1 LAHADRRAL
10 TGVPPAWPGRAG
22 SAKLEAA
29 PQRDR
34 TMAATGSAAPL
45 ASPMASIGVPREIKR
60 DEQRVAL
67 TPDGARELVSQGMEV
82 RIETGAGLGAG
93 IRDEDYAAVGARL
106 TSRDE
111 AWAAHLV
118 VKVKEPQP
126 EEFGFLRPDLVLFTY
141 LHLAA
146 YPDVGR
152 ALLDMG
158 TTAVAYET
166 VQLDDGSL
174 PLLAPMSEI
183 AGRLAAQVGA
193 YLLEKPHGGRG
204 VLMGGCTGVRPA
216 RVVVLGAG
224 TVGWNAARIAAA
236 MDAEVFLLD
245 RSPQRLRQ
253 LESDRRGR
261 LVSLVSSRGLIER
274 LVPGADLVIG
284 AVLTPGGRAPTLV
297 DEPLVQ
303 QMKTGSV
310 IVDVA
315 IDQGGCIATSR
326 ETTHTEPTF
335 AVHDVQ
341 HYAVG
346 NMPGA
351 VPFTS
356 TEALVSVTLPYIL
369 VMAGRGLGEAITE
382 RPELVSGLNTVAGSV
397 CHPGV
402 AKALGVAPRHPMACL
417 R

>member
-1 LAHADRRAL
+1 MASA
-10 TGVPPAWPGRAG
+10 GRV
-22 SAKLEAA
+22 
-29 PQRDR
+29 
-34 TMAATGSAAPL
+34 
-45 ASPMASIGVPREIKR
+45 ASIASIGVPTEIKR

-67 TPDGARELVSQGMEV
+67 TPDGVRELVSHGLEV
-82 RIETGAGLGAG
+82 RIQAGAGQGAGLDDDAF
-93 IRDEDYAAVGARL
+93 AAAGARL
-106 TSRDE
+106 VDREE

-118 VKVKEPQP
+118 VKVKEPQR
-126 EEFGFLRPDLVLFTY
+126 EEFGYLRDDLVLFTY

-146 YPDVGR
+146 YAEVGR
-152 ALLDMG
+152 ALLEAG
-158 TTAVAYET
+158 TTAIAYET

-193 YLLEKPHGGRG
+193 HLLEKPHGGRG
-204 VLMGGCTGVRPA
+204 VLMGGCSGVRPA
-216 RVVVLGAG
+216 RVVVIGAG

-236 MDAEVFLLD
+236 MDAEVLLLD
-245 RSPQRLRQ
+245 RSPQNLRRLEAQRQ
-253 LESDRRGR
+253 GR
-261 LVSLVSSRGLIER
+261 LTSLVSSRGLIER
-274 LVPGADLVIG
+274 LVPSADLLIG
-284 AVLTPGGRAPTLV
+284 AVLLPGDRAPTLV
-297 DEPLVQ
+297 EEELVRR
-303 QMKTGSV
+303 MKPGSV

-326 ETTHTEPTF
+326 ETTHTDPVVTI
-335 AVHDVQ
+335 HGVQ

-369 VMAGRGLGEAITE
+369 AIAGRGLVEAVTE
-382 RPELVSGLNTVAGSV
+382 RPELVSGLNTIDGAV

-402 AKALGVAPRHPMACL
+402 AKALGVANRHPMACL

>member
-1 LAHADRRAL
+1 
-10 TGVPPAWPGRAG
+10 
-22 SAKLEAA
+22 
-29 PQRDR
+29 
-34 TMAATGSAAPL
+34 
-45 ASPMASIGVPREIKR
+45 MASIGVPTEIKR

-67 TPDGARELVSQGMEV
+67 TPDGVRELVGHGNEV
-82 RIETGAGLGAG
+82 RVQTGAGLGAG
-93 IRDEDYAAVGARL
+93 ISDEAFAAAGARL
-106 TSRDE
+106 VDREE
-111 AWAAHLV
+111 AWAAQLV

-126 EEFGFLRPDLVLFTY
+126 QEFALLRRDLVLFTY

-152 ALLDMG
+152 ALLAAG

-183 AGRLAAQVGA
+183 AGRIAAQVGA
-193 YLLEKPHGGRG
+193 HLLEKPHGGRG
-204 VLMGGCTGVRPA
+204 ILMGGCTGVRPA
-216 RVVVLGAG
+216 QVVVLGAG
-224 TVGWNAARIAAA
+224 SVGWNAARIAAA
-236 MDAEVFLLD
+236 MDAEVVLLD

-253 LESDRRGR
+253 LEADRRGR
-261 LVSLVSSRGLIER
+261 LVSLVSSRSQIER
-274 LVPGADLVIG
+274 LVPEADLVIG

-297 DEPLVQ
+297 EEELVQ
-303 QMKTGSV
+303 RMRPGSV

-326 ETTHTEPTF
+326 ETTHTDPVITR
-335 AVHDVQ
+335 HGVQ

-351 VPFTS
+351 VPHTA

-369 VMAGRGLGEAITE
+369 VMAGRGLSEAVTD
-382 RPELVSGLNTVAGSV
+382 RPELLSGLNTAAGAV
-397 CHPGV
+397 CHPSV
-402 AKALGVAPRHPMACL
+402 AQALGLAHRHPMACL

>member
-1 LAHADRRAL
+1 MAP
-10 TGVPPAWPGRAG
+10 TGPA
-22 SAKLEAA
+22 SSL
-29 PQRDR
+29 
-34 TMAATGSAAPL
+34 SSPL
-45 ASPMASIGVPREIKR
+45 ASIGVPKEIKR
-60 DEQRVAL
+60 DERRVAL
-67 TPDGARELVSQGMEV
+67 TPDGAHELVSQGMEV
-82 RIETGAGLGAG
+82 RIEAGAGLGAG
-93 IRDEDYAAVGARL
+93 IGDDDYRAVGARL
-106 TSRDE
+106 VSREE

-126 EEFGFLRPDLVLFTY
+126 EEFGFLRRDLVLFTY

-146 YPDVGR
+146 YPEVGR
-152 ALLDMG
+152 ALLEAG

-166 VQLDDGSL
+166 VQLEDGSL

-193 YLLEKPHGGRG
+193 HLLERPHGGRG
-204 VLMGGCTGVRPA
+204 VLIGGCTGVRPA

-224 TVGWNAARIAAA
+224 SVGWNAARIAAG

-245 RSPQRLRQ
+245 RSPEKLRQ
-253 LESDRRGR
+253 LEPARQGR
-261 LVSLVSSRGLIER
+261 MITLVSSRILIER
-274 LVPGADLVIG
+274 LVPDADLLIG
-284 AVLTPGGRAPTLV
+284 AVLLPGGRAPTLV
-297 DEPLVQ
+297 SEALVQ
-303 QMKTGSV
+303 RMQPGSV

-326 ETTHTEPTF
+326 ETTHTDP
-335 AVHDVQ
+335 VHNLHGVL

-356 TEALVSVTLPYIL
+356 TEALMSVTLPYIL
-369 VMAGRGLGEAITE
+369 VMAGRGLSEAVAD
-382 RPELVSGLNTVAGSV
+382 RPELLSGLNTVNGAV

-402 AKALGVAPRHPMACL
+402 ARALGVAPRHPMACL

>member
-1 LAHADRRAL
+1 
-10 TGVPPAWPGRAG
+10 
-22 SAKLEAA
+22 
-29 PQRDR
+29 
-34 TMAATGSAAPL
+34 MAASVLTA
-45 ASPMASIGVPREIKR
+45 PMASIGVPKEIKV

-67 TPDGARELVSQGMEV
+67 TPDAVRELASHGLEV
-82 RIETGAGLGAG
+82 RIESEAGAGAG
-93 IRDEDYAAVGARL
+93 IGDEAYAAAGAQVVD
-106 TSRDE
+106 RDQ
-111 AWAAHLV
+111 AWSAHLV

-126 EEFGFLRPDLVLFTY
+126 EEFGLLRQDMVLFTY

-146 YPDVGR
+146 YPEVGE
-152 ALLDMG
+152 ALLTAG
-158 TTAVAYET
+158 TTGIAYET
-166 VQLDDGSL
+166 VQLENGSL

-193 YLLEKPHGGRG
+193 HLLERPHGGRG
-204 VLMGGCTGVRPA
+204 VLMGGCTGVQPA

-224 TVGWNAARIAAA
+224 TVGWNAARLAAA
-236 MDAEVFLLD
+236 MDAEVLLLD
-245 RSPQRLRQ
+245 RSPVRLRR
-253 LESDRRGR
+253 LEADRRGR
-261 LVSLVSSRGLIER
+261 LTSVVSSRGLLER
-274 LVPGADLVIG
+274 LVPTADLVIG

-297 DEPLVQ
+297 DEAMVE
-303 QMKTGSV
+303 QMRPGSV

-315 IDQGGCIATSR
+315 IDQGGCVATSR
-326 ETTHTEPTF
+326 ETTHTDPTVN
-335 AVHDVQ
+335 VHGVQ

-369 VMAGRGLGEAITE
+369 GMAGRGLEEAVTE
-382 RPELVSGLNTVAGSV
+382 KPELLSGLNTVQGAV

-402 AKALGVAPRHPMACL
+402 ARALGVPPRHPMACL

>member
-1 LAHADRRAL
+1 
-10 TGVPPAWPGRAG
+10 
-22 SAKLEAA
+22 
-29 PQRDR
+29 
-34 TMAATGSAAPL
+34 MAASILSA
-45 ASPMASIGVPREIKR
+45 PMASIGVPKEIKL

-67 TPDGARELVSQGMEV
+67 TPDAVRELVTHGLEV
-82 RIETGAGLGAG
+82 KIESGAGAGAG
-93 IRDEDYAAVGARL
+93 IGDDAFRNAGAQL
-106 TSRDE
+106 VSRDE

-126 EEFGFLRPDLVLFTY
+126 EEFGFLRNDMVLFTY

-146 YPDVGR
+146 YSDVGE
-152 ALLDMG
+152 ALLKAG
-158 TTAVAYET
+158 TAAMAYET
-166 VQLDDGSL
+166 VQLEDGSL

-193 YLLEKPHGGRG
+193 HLLEKPHGGRG
-204 VLMGGCTGVRPA
+204 ILMGGCTGVQPA

-224 TVGWNAARIAAA
+224 NAGWNAARTAAA
-236 MDAEVFLLD
+236 MDAEVLLLD
-245 RSPQRLRQ
+245 RSPQRLRS
-253 LESDRRGR
+253 LEADRRGR
-261 LVSLVSSRGLIER
+261 LTSVVSSRGLIER
-274 LVPGADLVIG
+274 LVPTADLVIG

-297 DEPLVQ
+297 DEDLVQ
-303 QMKTGSV
+303 AMRPGSV

-326 ETTHTEPTF
+326 ETTHTNPTV
-335 AVHDVQ
+335 AIHGVQ

-369 VMAGRGLGEAITE
+369 GIAGRGLEEAFTE
-382 RPELVSGLNTVAGSV
+382 RPELLSGLNTVQGSI

-402 AKALGVAPRHPMACL
+402 AKALGVTPRHPMACL

>member
-1 LAHADRRAL
+1 
-10 TGVPPAWPGRAG
+10 
-22 SAKLEAA
+22 
-29 PQRDR
+29 
-34 TMAATGSAAPL
+34 M
-45 ASPMASIGVPREIKR
+45 ASPNSSALRASSSALSANSNAPIASIGVPTEIKR

-67 TPDGARELVSQGMEV
+67 TPDGVRELVSHGLEV
-82 RIETGAGLGAG
+82 RIQSQAGAGAG
-93 IRDEDYAAVGARL
+93 ISDGAFAAAGAQL
-106 TSRDE
+106 VSAEE
-111 AWAAHLV
+111 AWAARLV

-126 EEFGFLRPDLVLFTY
+126 QEFAYLRQDQVLFTY

-146 YPDVGR
+146 YPEVGR
-152 ALLDMG
+152 ALLEAG

-193 YLLEKPHGGRG
+193 HLLERPHGGRG
-204 VLMGGCTGVRPA
+204 VLMGGCTGVQPA

-224 TVGWNAARIAAA
+224 TVGWHAARIAAA
-236 MDAEVFLLD
+236 MDAEVVLLD
-245 RSPQRLRQ
+245 RSPQRLRG
-253 LESDRRGR
+253 LETARIGR

-274 LVPGADLVIG
+274 IVPSADLLIG
-284 AVLTPGGRAPTLV
+284 AVLTPGDRAPTLV
-297 DEPLVQ
+297 NEALVQ
-303 QMKTGSV
+303 QMRPGSV

-326 ETTHTEPTF
+326 ETTHTDPVVTI
-335 AVHDVQ
+335 HGVQ

-369 VMAGRGLGEAITE
+369 AIAGRGLTEAITD
-382 RPELVSGLNTVAGSV
+382 RPELASGLNTIDGAV

-402 AKALGVAPRHPMACL
+402 AKALGVPSRHPMACL

>member
-1 LAHADRRAL
+1 
-10 TGVPPAWPGRAG
+10 
-22 SAKLEAA
+22 
-29 PQRDR
+29 
-34 TMAATGSAAPL
+34 MAASVLTA
-45 ASPMASIGVPREIKR
+45 PMASIGVPKEIKA

-67 TPDGARELVSQGMEV
+67 TPDAVRDLASHGLEV
-82 RIETGAGLGAG
+82 RIESGAGAGAG
-93 IRDEDYAAVGARL
+93 IGDDAYAAAGAQVVD
-106 TSRDE
+106 RDQ
-111 AWAAHLV
+111 AWSAHLV

-126 EEFGFLRPDLVLFTY
+126 EEFHLLRQDMVLFTY

-146 YPDVGR
+146 YPEVGE
-152 ALLDMG
+152 ALLTAG
-158 TTAVAYET
+158 TTGIAYET
-166 VQLDDGSL
+166 VQLENGSL

-193 YLLEKPHGGRG
+193 HLLERPHGGRG
-204 VLMGGCTGVRPA
+204 VLMGGCTGVQPA

-224 TVGWNAARIAAA
+224 TVGWNAARLAAA
-236 MDAEVFLLD
+236 MDAEVLLLD
-245 RSPQRLRQ
+245 RSPVRLRR
-253 LESDRRGR
+253 LEADRRGR
-261 LVSLVSSRGLIER
+261 LTSVVSSRGLLER
-274 LVPGADLVIG
+274 LVPTADLVIG

-297 DEPLVQ
+297 DEGMVE
-303 QMKTGSV
+303 QMRPGSV

-315 IDQGGCIATSR
+315 IDQGGCVATSR
-326 ETTHTEPTF
+326 ETTHTDPT
-335 AVHDVQ
+335 VNIHGVQ

-369 VMAGRGLGEAITE
+369 GMAGRGLEEAVTE
-382 RPELVSGLNTVAGSV
+382 KPELLSGLNTVQGAV

-402 AKALGVAPRHPMACL
+402 ARALGVPPRHPMACL

>member
-1 LAHADRRAL
+1 
-10 TGVPPAWPGRAG
+10 
-22 SAKLEAA
+22 
-29 PQRDR
+29 
-34 TMAATGSAAPL
+34 MAARVAPI
-45 ASPMASIGVPREIKR
+45 ASIGVPREIKP

-67 TPDGARELVSQGMEV
+67 TPDAVRELVGHGLVV
-82 RIETGAGLGAG
+82 RVEQGAGSGAG
-93 IRDEDYAAVGARL
+93 ISDATFERAGAAVVD
-106 TSRDE
+106 RDE

-146 YPDVGR
+146 YPAVGR
-152 ALLDMG
+152 ALLEAG
-158 TTAVAYET
+158 CTAIAYET

-193 YLLEKPHGGRG
+193 HLLERPHGGRG
-204 VLMGGCTGVRPA
+204 VLIGGCTGVKPA

-224 TVGWNAARIAAA
+224 SVGWNAARLAAA
-236 MDAEVFLLD
+236 MDAEVLLLD
-245 RSPQRLRQ
+245 QSPQRLRRVEGLRQ
-253 LESDRRGR
+253 GR
-261 LVSLVSSRGLIER
+261 LVTLVSSRGLLER
-274 LVPGADLVIG
+274 LVPSADLLIG
-284 AVLTPGGRAPTLV
+284 AVLLPGDRAPTLV
-297 DEPLVQ
+297 EEALVQ
-303 QMKTGSV
+303 QMQPGSV
-310 IVDVA
+310 VVDVA

-326 ETTHTEPTF
+326 ETTHTEPVRC
-335 AVHDVQ
+335 VHGVQ

-351 VPFTS
+351 VPFTA

-369 VMAGRGLGEAITE
+369 TIAGRGLLEAVTD
-382 RPELVSGLNTVAGSV
+382 RPELVSGLNTVAGAV

-402 AKALGVAPRHPMACL
+402 AKALGLPNRHPMACL
-417 R
+417 H

>member
-1 LAHADRRAL
+1 MAR
-10 TGVPPAWPGRAG
+10 TGP
-22 SAKLEAA
+22 
-29 PQRDR
+29 
-34 TMAATGSAAPL
+34 
-45 ASPMASIGVPREIKR
+45 ASPLTSPLASIGVPKEIKR
-60 DEQRVAL
+60 DERRVAL
-67 TPDGARELVSQGMEV
+67 TPDGAHELVSQGMEV
-82 RIETGAGLGAG
+82 RIEAGAGLGAG
-93 IRDEDYAAVGARL
+93 IVDDDYQAVGARL
-106 TSRDE
+106 VSREE

-126 EEFGFLRPDLVLFTY
+126 EEFAFLRPDLVLFTY

-146 YPDVGR
+146 YPEVGR
-152 ALLDMG
+152 ALLEAG

-166 VQLDDGSL
+166 VQLEDGSL

-193 YLLEKPHGGRG
+193 HLLERPHGGRG
-204 VLMGGCTGVRPA
+204 VLIGGCTGVRPA

-224 TVGWNAARIAAA
+224 SVGWNAARIAAG

-245 RSPQRLRQ
+245 RSPEKLRQ
-253 LESDRRGR
+253 LEPARQGR
-261 LVSLVSSRGLIER
+261 MITLVSSRSLIER
-274 LVPGADLVIG
+274 LVPDADLLIG
-284 AVLTPGGRAPTLV
+284 AVLVPGGRAPTLV
-297 DEPLVQ
+297 SEALVQ
-303 QMKTGSV
+303 RMQPGSV

-326 ETTHTEPTF
+326 ETTHTDP
-335 AVHDVQ
+335 VHNLHGVL

-356 TEALVSVTLPYIL
+356 TEALMSVTLPYIL
-369 VMAGRGLGEAITE
+369 VMAGRGLSEAVAD
-382 RPELVSGLNTVAGSV
+382 RPELLSGLNTVNGAV

-402 AKALGVAPRHPMACL
+402 ARARGVAPRHPMACL

>member
-1 LAHADRRAL
+1 MTVSGL
-10 TGVPPAWPGRAG
+10 
-22 SAKLEAA
+22 AA
-29 PQRDR
+29 PH
-34 TMAATGSAAPL
+34 
-45 ASPMASIGVPREIKR
+45 ASPMATIGVPTEIKP
-60 DEQRVAL
+60 DEQRVAI
-67 TPDGARELVSQGMEV
+67 TPDGVRELVSQGMEV
-82 RIETGAGLGAG
+82 RVQAGAGAGAGLSDA
-93 IRDEDYAAVGARL
+93 DYSAAGARL
-106 TSRDE
+106 VDREE

-126 EEFGFLRPDLVLFTY
+126 EEFAFLRPDLVLFTY

-146 YPDVGR
+146 YPEVGK
-152 ALLDMG
+152 ALLAAG

-166 VQLDDGSL
+166 VQLEDGSL

-193 YLLEKPHGGRG
+193 HLLEKPHGGRG
-204 VLMGGCTGVRPA
+204 ILMGGCTGVRPA

-224 TVGWNAARIAAA
+224 IVGWNAARVAAA

-245 RSPQRLRQ
+245 RSPQKLRS
-253 LESDRRGR
+253 LEADRRGR
-261 LVSLVSSRGLIER
+261 LVSLVSSSGLIER
-274 LVPGADLVIG
+274 LVPGADLLIG
-284 AVLTPGGRAPTLV
+284 AVLLPGGRAPRLV
-297 DEPLVQ
+297 SAELVQ
-303 QMKTGSV
+303 RMKPGSV

-326 ETTHTEPTF
+326 ETTHTDP
-335 AVHDVQ
+335 VHCIHGVQ

-356 TEALVSVTLPYIL
+356 TEALMSVTLPYIL
-369 VMAGRGLGEAITE
+369 VMAGRGLSEAVTD
-382 RPELVSGLNTVAGSV
+382 RPELLSGLNTVAGAV

-402 AKALGVAPRHPMACL
+402 AKALGLASRHPMACL

>member
-1 LAHADRRAL
+1 
-10 TGVPPAWPGRAG
+10 
-22 SAKLEAA
+22 
-29 PQRDR
+29 
-34 TMAATGSAAPL
+34 
-45 ASPMASIGVPREIKR
+45 MASIGVPAEIKR

-67 TPDGARELVSQGMEV
+67 SPDAVAELVNQGMEV
-82 RIETGAGLGAG
+82 RVQAGAGLGAG
-93 IRDEDYAAVGARL
+93 FSDTAFAAAGARL
-106 TSRDE
+106 VGAEE

-126 EEFGFLRPDLVLFTY
+126 AEFGFLRRDLVLFTF

-146 YPDVGR
+146 YPEVGR
-152 ALLDMG
+152 ALLEAG

-193 YLLEKPHGGRG
+193 HLLEKPHGGRG
-204 VLMGGCTGVRPA
+204 LLMGGCTGVRPA

-224 TVGWNAARIAAA
+224 SVGWNAARIAAA
-236 MDAEVFLLD
+236 VDAEVFLLD
-245 RSPQRLRQ
+245 RSPEKLRS
-253 LESDRRGR
+253 LEAQRRGR
-261 LVSLVSSRGLIER
+261 LVGLVSSRSLIER
-274 LVPGADLVIG
+274 LVPEADLLIG
-284 AVLTPGGRAPTLV
+284 AVLTAGGRAPTLV
-297 DEPLVQ
+297 EEGLVQ
-303 QMKTGSV
+303 QMQPGSV
-310 IVDVA
+310 VVDVA

-326 ETTHTEPTF
+326 ETTHTNPVLT
-335 AVHDVQ
+335 VHGVQ

-356 TEALVSVTLPYIL
+356 TEALVSVTLPYVQ
-369 VMAGRGLGEAITE
+369 VMAGRGLVEAVTD
-382 RPELVSGLNTVAGSV
+382 RPELLSGLNTVDGAV
-397 CHPGV
+397 CHPSV
-402 AKALGVAPRHPMACL
+402 ARALGVTPRHPMACL

>member
-1 LAHADRRAL
+1 MAS
-10 TGVPPAWPGRAG
+10 TGPASSHG
-22 SAKLEAA
+22 S
-29 PQRDR
+29 
-34 TMAATGSAAPL
+34 PL
-45 ASPMASIGVPREIKR
+45 ASIGVPKEIKR
-60 DEQRVAL
+60 DERRVAL
-67 TPDGARELVSQGMEV
+67 TPDGAHELVSQGMEV
-82 RIETGAGLGAG
+82 RIEAGAGLGAG
-93 IRDEDYAAVGARL
+93 ISDDDYRAVGARL
-106 TSRDE
+106 VSREE

-126 EEFGFLRPDLVLFTY
+126 EEFGFLRRDLVLFTY

-146 YPDVGR
+146 YPEVGR
-152 ALLDMG
+152 ALLEAG
-158 TTAVAYET
+158 TTALAYET
-166 VQLDDGSL
+166 VQLEDGSL

-193 YLLEKPHGGRG
+193 HLLERPHGGRG
-204 VLMGGCTGVRPA
+204 VLIGGCTGVRPA

-224 TVGWNAARIAAA
+224 SVGWNAARIAAG

-245 RSPQRLRQ
+245 RSPEKLRQ
-253 LESDRRGR
+253 LEPARHGR
-261 LVSLVSSRGLIER
+261 MITLVSSRILIER
-274 LVPGADLVIG
+274 LVPDADLLIG
-284 AVLTPGGRAPTLV
+284 AVLLPGGRAPTLV
-297 DEPLVQ
+297 SEALVQ
-303 QMKTGSV
+303 RMQPGSV

-326 ETTHTEPTF
+326 ETTHTDP
-335 AVHDVQ
+335 VHNLHGVL

-356 TEALVSVTLPYIL
+356 TEALMSVTLPYIL
-369 VMAGRGLGEAITE
+369 VMAGRGLSEAVAD
-382 RPELVSGLNTVAGSV
+382 RPELLSGLNTVNGAV

-402 AKALGVAPRHPMACL
+402 ARALGVAPRHPMACL

>member
-1 LAHADRRAL
+1 MAHSVL
-10 TGVPPAWPGRAG
+10 TA
-22 SAKLEAA
+22 
-29 PQRDR
+29 
-34 TMAATGSAAPL
+34 
-45 ASPMASIGVPREIKR
+45 PMATIGVPSEIKV

-67 TPDGARELVSQGMEV
+67 TPDAVRELVTQGLEV
-82 RIETGAGLGAG
+82 RVQSGAGSGAG
-93 IRDEDYAAVGARL
+93 IDDQAFTAAGARVV
-106 TSRDE
+106 TREE

-126 EEFGFLRPDLVLFTY
+126 EEFAFLRDDMVLFTY

-146 YPDVGR
+146 YPKVGE
-152 ALLDMG
+152 ALLDAG
-158 TTAVAYET
+158 TTGVAYET
-166 VQLDDGSL
+166 VQLENGSL

-193 YLLEKPHGGRG
+193 HLLEQPHGGRG

-224 TVGWNAARIAAA
+224 TVGWNAARLAAA
-236 MDAEVFLLD
+236 MDAEVMLLD
-245 RSPQRLRQ
+245 HSPEKLRS
-253 LESDRRGR
+253 LEAARRGR
-261 LVSLVSSRGLIER
+261 LMSVVSSRGLLER
-274 LVPGADLVIG
+274 LVPSADLLIG

-297 DEPLVQ
+297 DESLVKA
-303 QMKTGSV
+303 MKPRSV

-315 IDQGGCIATSR
+315 IDQGGCVATSQ
-326 ETTHTEPTF
+326 ETTHTNPT
-335 AVHDVQ
+335 VSIHGVQ

-369 VMAGRGLGEAITE
+369 GIAGRGLEEAVTE
-382 RPELVSGLNTVAGSV
+382 RPELLSGLNTVQGAV

-402 AKALGVAPRHPMACL
+402 AKALGVQPRPPMACL

>member
-1 LAHADRRAL
+1 MAHSVL
-10 TGVPPAWPGRAG
+10 TA
-22 SAKLEAA
+22 
-29 PQRDR
+29 
-34 TMAATGSAAPL
+34 
-45 ASPMASIGVPREIKR
+45 PMATIGVPSEIKV

-67 TPDGARELVSQGMEV
+67 TPDAVRDLVTQGLEV
-82 RIETGAGLGAG
+82 RVEGGAGSGAG
-93 IRDEDYAAVGARL
+93 ISDAAFAAAGARIVE
-106 TSRDE
+106 REE

-118 VKVKEPQP
+118 VKVKEPQS
-126 EEFGFLRPDLVLFTY
+126 EEFSFLRDDMVLFTY

-146 YPDVGR
+146 YPKVGE
-152 ALLDMG
+152 ALLAAG
-158 TTAVAYET
+158 TTGVAYET
-166 VQLDDGSL
+166 VQLENGSL

-193 YLLEKPHGGRG
+193 HLLEQPHGGRG
-204 VLMGGCTGVRPA
+204 VLIGGCTGVRPA

-224 TVGWNAARIAAA
+224 TVGWNAARLAAA
-236 MDAEVFLLD
+236 MDAEVMLLD
-245 RSPQRLRQ
+245 RSPEKLRS
-253 LESDRRGR
+253 LEADRRGR
-261 LVSLVSSRGLIER
+261 LMSVVSSRGLLER
-274 LVPGADLVIG
+274 LVPSADLLIG

-297 DEPLVQ
+297 DEGMVQ
-303 QMKTGSV
+303 QMRPGSV

-315 IDQGGCIATSR
+315 IDQGGCVATSR
-326 ETTHTEPTF
+326 ETTHTDPT
-335 AVHDVQ
+335 VTIHGVQ

-369 VMAGRGLGEAITE
+369 GIAGRGLEEAVTE
-382 RPELVSGLNTVAGSV
+382 RPELLSGLNTVQGAV

-402 AKALGVAPRHPMACL
+402 AKALDIPPRHPMACL

>member
-1 LAHADRRAL
+1 M
-10 TGVPPAWPGRAG
+10 
-22 SAKLEAA
+22 AA
-29 PQRDR
+29 PS
-34 TMAATGSAAPL
+34 TFSA
-45 ASPMASIGVPREIKR
+45 PMASIGVPSEIKR

-67 TPDGARELVSQGMEV
+67 TPDGVSELVNQGMEV
-82 RIETGAGLGAG
+82 RVQAGAGLGAG
-93 IRDEDYAAVGARL
+93 ISDDAFAAAGARL
-106 TSRDE
+106 VSQEE
-111 AWAAHLV
+111 AWGAHLV

-126 EEFGFLRPDLVLFTY
+126 DEFRFLRADLVLFTY

-146 YPDVGR
+146 YPEVGR
-152 ALLDMG
+152 ALLEAG
-158 TTAVAYET
+158 TTGVAYET
-166 VQLDDGSL
+166 VQLEDGSL

-193 YLLEKPHGGRG
+193 HLLEKPHGGRG
-204 VLMGGCTGVRPA
+204 ILMGGCTGVRPA

-224 TVGWNAARIAAA
+224 SVGWNAARIAAA
-236 MDAEVFLLD
+236 MDAEVLLLD

-253 LESDRRGR
+253 LEADRRGR
-261 LVSLVSSRGLIER
+261 LVSLVSSRSLIER
-274 LVPGADLVIG
+274 HVPGADLLIG

-297 DEPLVQ
+297 DEELVK
-303 QMKTGSV
+303 QMKPGSV

-326 ETTHTEPTF
+326 ETTHTDP
-335 AVHDVQ
+335 VHTLHGVQ

-356 TEALVSVTLPYIL
+356 TEALMSVTLPYIL
-369 VMAGRGLGEAITE
+369 VMAGRGLAEAVTD
-382 RPELVSGLNTVAGSV
+382 RPELLSGLNTVDGAV

-402 AKALGVAPRHPMACL
+402 ARALGVATRHPMACL

>member
-1 LAHADRRAL
+1 M
-10 TGVPPAWPGRAG
+10 AG
-22 SAKLEAA
+22 PVA
-29 PQRDR
+29 PI
-34 TMAATGSAAPL
+34 
-45 ASPMASIGVPREIKR
+45 ASIGVPTEIKR

-67 TPDGARELVSQGMEV
+67 TPDGVRELVSHGFAV
-82 RIETGAGLGAG
+82 RVQAGAGAGAG
-93 IRDEDYAAVGARL
+93 IDDQAFQAAGASLVDRED
-106 TSRDE
+106 

-118 VKVKEPQP
+118 VKVKEPQS
-126 EEFGFLRPDLVLFTY
+126 EEFAFLRPDLVLFTY

-146 YPDVGR
+146 YPQVGR
-152 ALLDMG
+152 ALLTAG
-158 TTAVAYET
+158 TTAIAYET
-166 VQLDDGSL
+166 VQLDDNSL

-193 YLLEKPHGGRG
+193 HLLEKPHGGRG

-224 TVGWNAARIAAA
+224 TVGWNAARVAAA

-245 RSPQRLRQ
+245 HSPQRLRR

-261 LVSLVSSRGLIER
+261 LVSLVSSRGLLER
-274 LVPGADLVIG
+274 LLPSADLLIG
-284 AVLTPGGRAPTLV
+284 AVLLPGDRAPTLV
-297 DEPLVQ
+297 EEALVQ
-303 QMKTGSV
+303 QMQPGSV

-326 ETTHTEPTF
+326 ETTHTDPVLTI
-335 AVHDVQ
+335 HGVQ

-369 VMAGRGLGEAITE
+369 AIAGRGLVEAVTE
-382 RPELVSGLNTVAGSV
+382 RPELVSGLNTINGSV

-402 AKALGVAPRHPMACL
+402 AKALGLPNRHPMACL
-417 R
+417 H

>member
-1 LAHADRRAL
+1 M
-10 TGVPPAWPGRAG
+10 AG
-22 SAKLEAA
+22 TIA
-29 PQRDR
+29 PI
-34 TMAATGSAAPL
+34 
-45 ASPMASIGVPREIKR
+45 ASIGVPREVKP
-60 DEQRVAL
+60 DERRVAL
-67 TPDGARELVSQGMEV
+67 TPDAVRELVSHGLQV
-82 RIETGAGLGAG
+82 RIEQGAGQGAG
-93 IRDEDYAAVGARL
+93 ISDEAFAAAGAAL
-106 TSRDE
+106 VSQAE

-146 YPDVGR
+146 YPAVGQ
-152 ALLDMG
+152 ALLEAG
-158 TTAVAYET
+158 STAIAYET
-166 VQLDDGSL
+166 VQLADGSL

-193 YLLEKPHGGRG
+193 RLLEKPQGGRG
-204 VLMGGCTGVRPA
+204 VLIGGCTGVRPA

-224 TVGWNAARIAAA
+224 SVGWNAARLAAA

-245 RSPQRLRQ
+245 LSPERLRR
-253 LESDRRGR
+253 LESQRQGR
-261 LVSLVSSRGLIER
+261 LVSLVSSRGLLER
-274 LVPGADLVIG
+274 LVPSADLLIG
-284 AVLTPGGRAPTLV
+284 AVLLPGDRAPTLV
-297 DEPLVQ
+297 QEELVA
-303 QMKTGSV
+303 QMQPGSV

-326 ETTHTEPTF
+326 ETTHTDPVVTI
-335 AVHDVQ
+335 HGVQ

-356 TEALVSVTLPYIL
+356 TEALVSVTLPYVL
-369 VMAGRGLGEAITE
+369 AVAGRGLVEAVTE
-382 RPELVSGLNTVAGSV
+382 RPELVSGLNTVGGAV

-402 AKALGVAPRHPMACL
+402 AKALGLPTRHPMACL
-417 R
+417 H

>member
-1 LAHADRRAL
+1 M
-10 TGVPPAWPGRAG
+10 VG
-22 SAKLEAA
+22 SIA
-29 PQRDR
+29 PI
-34 TMAATGSAAPL
+34 
-45 ASPMASIGVPREIKR
+45 ASIGVPREIKP

-67 TPDGARELVSQGMEV
+67 TPDAVRELVSHGLQV
-82 RIETGAGLGAG
+82 RIEQGAGEGAG
-93 IRDEDYAAVGARL
+93 ISDAAFEAAGAAVVDQA
-106 TSRDE
+106 E

-126 EEFGFLRPDLVLFTY
+126 QEFGFLRADLVLFTY

-146 YPDVGR
+146 YPEVGR
-152 ALLDMG
+152 ALLEAG

-166 VQLDDGSL
+166 VQLEDGSL

-193 YLLEKPHGGRG
+193 HLLEKPHGGRG
-204 VLMGGCTGVRPA
+204 ILMGGCTGVRPA

-224 TVGWNAARIAAA
+224 TVGWNAARVAAA

-245 RSPQRLRQ
+245 RSPQKLRS
-253 LESDRRGR
+253 LEADRRGR
-261 LVSLVSSRGLIER
+261 LVSLVSSRALIER
-274 LVPGADLVIG
+274 LVPNADLLIG
-284 AVLTPGGRAPTLV
+284 AVLLPGGRAPTLV
-297 DEPLVQ
+297 EEPLVQ
-303 QMKTGSV
+303 RMRPGSV

-326 ETTHTEPTF
+326 ETTHTDPT
-335 AVHDVQ
+335 VLIHGVQ

-369 VMAGRGLGEAITE
+369 VMAGRGLSEAVTD
-382 RPELVSGLNTVAGSV
+382 RPELLSGLNTVYGSV

-402 AKALGVAPRHPMACL
+402 AKALGVSPRHPMACL

>member
-1 LAHADRRAL
+1 M
-10 TGVPPAWPGRAG
+10 
-22 SAKLEAA
+22 SASGPAA
-29 PQRDR
+29 PI
-34 TMAATGSAAPL
+34 
-45 ASPMASIGVPREIKR
+45 ASIGVPSEIKR

-67 TPDGARELVSQGMEV
+67 TPDGVRELVAHGLEV
-82 RIETGAGLGAG
+82 RVQQGAGSGAG
-93 IRDEDYAAVGARL
+93 ISDETFTAAGARL
-106 TSRDE
+106 VDREE

-126 EEFGFLRPDLVLFTY
+126 EEFDFLRSDLVLFTY

-146 YPDVGR
+146 YPEVGR
-152 ALLDMG
+152 ALLEAG
-158 TTAVAYET
+158 TTGVAYET
-166 VQLDDGSL
+166 VQLENGSL

-193 YLLEKPHGGRG
+193 HLLEKPHGGRG
-204 VLMGGCTGVRPA
+204 VLLGGCTGVQPA
-216 RVVVLGAG
+216 RVIVLGAG
-224 TVGWNAARIAAA
+224 TVGWHAARVAAA
-236 MDAEVFLLD
+236 MDAEVLLLD
-245 RSPQRLRQ
+245 HSPQRLRS

-261 LVSLVSSRGLIER
+261 LVSLVSSQGLVER
-274 LVPGADLVIG
+274 LVPSADLLIG

-297 DEPLVQ
+297 DEALVQ
-303 QMKTGSV
+303 QMRPGSV

-326 ETTHTEPTF
+326 ETTHTDPVVT
-335 AVHDVQ
+335 VHGVQ

-369 VMAGRGLGEAITE
+369 GIAGRGLVEAITE
-382 RPELVSGLNTVAGSV
+382 RPELVSGLNTINGAV

-402 AKALGVAPRHPMACL
+402 AKALGVPTRHPMACL